1 MAKQK
6 KDEKKK
12 AAKTPAAAPSAQE
25 ASAQEAKLD
34 EPAERQNPERAAK
47 KRLVPKLDA
56 QGKQVFDEDGK
67 PVFVEE
73 NISYS
78 ETRPASPARTHVQP
92 TQALDR
98 QLELQNLK
106 VRKQSNIC
114 QENKATGLGAG

>member
-25 ASAQEAKLD
+25 AKLD
-34 EPAERQNPERAAK
+34 QPERQNPERAAK

-56 QGKQVFDEDGK
+56 QGKQMVDEDGE

-78 ETRPASPARTHVQP
+78 EPRPASPARTHVQP